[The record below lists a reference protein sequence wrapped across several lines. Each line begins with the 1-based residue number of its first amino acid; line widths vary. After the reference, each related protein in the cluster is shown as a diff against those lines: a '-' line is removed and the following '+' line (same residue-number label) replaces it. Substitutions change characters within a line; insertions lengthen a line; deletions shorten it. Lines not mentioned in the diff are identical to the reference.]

1 MITKKGYAGLVTQS
15 GADIRTVKVDSNLNV
30 GQPCKMGDNNEAK
43 PFTTGD
49 TADKFLG
56 IYVEGHLKG
65 PEILNGG
72 VQSILVKGHV
82 LVKIDKTDVATNPIK
97 RNGPVFFDGAK
108 SVFTANATKIAVPA
122 RFAVEG
128 TADELAEIEV
138 LPFAPVKLA

>member
-15 GADIRTVKVDSNLNV
+15 GADIRTVLIDASVDIGAPV
-30 GQPCKMGDNNEAK
+30 KMGDNNKAEK
-43 PFTTGD
+43 FTTGD

-56 IYVEGHLKG
+56 IYVTGHFKG
-65 PEILNGG
+65 PEILTGG

-97 RNGPVFFDGAK
+97 RNGPVFFDDTK
-108 SVFTANATKIAVPA
+108 SVFTADATKIAVPA